1 MRNYWFAVSVLFLF
15 SVTWGFDS
23 TRKTRKE
30 PLSKMNTT
38 PAANTPSGYLG
49 TPSNESSLRLGLR
62 ATSYESQFAKM
73 DVLQLKLNYFLKYYV
88 NTSIYLK
95 LNPIAR
101 LHSGHV
107 QSVDGAESLDN
118 RLSIQHAAA
127 YYQWMKESYVAAGI
141 FDQYEIF
148 SMLLVDDQMAFMGG
162 QAKQSISNG
171 PWTFG
176 VQGQTVIPNSR
187 SAISDQNEKESSPM
201 LNSVGLTSTWE
212 TGDKNT
218 VQAKANYFKFSQLPT
233 SVSTASVV
241 AGNTSADTRISD
253 TERAFKYEYQGL
265 DSDLSFKRRIYK
277 AAYLLGAGSFLE
289 NQGAPKGVNQA
300 YRAGGGGGYT
310 LLGNHDIELSGY
322 TYRIES
328 DATVGAYSNTDY
340 FATNHMG
347 YEFIASWKN
356 VKQNFR
362 VTFYFSDAKL
372 IVENPAQSD
381 EKMYFLRFEVLNV
394 AL

>member
-1 MRNYWFAVSVLFLF
+1 MRRYVFLF
-15 SVTWGFDS
+15 SALLLFSVSWGFDS
-23 TRKTRKE
+23 KNKTRKE
-30 PLSKMNTT
+30 PLSKVNTLS
-38 PAANTPSGYLG
+38 ANTPSGYLG
-49 TPSNESSLRLGLR
+49 TPANESSLRLGLR
-62 ATSYESQFAKM
+62 ATSYENQFAKM
-73 DVLQLKLNYFLKYYV
+73 DVLQLKLNYNLKYFV
-88 NTSIYLK
+88 NQSIYLK

-107 QSVDGAESLDN
+107 QSVDGAESLEN

-127 YYQWMKESYVAAGI
+127 YYQWMKESYVSAGI
-141 FDQYEIF
+141 FDQYDVF
-148 SMLLVDDQMAFMGG
+148 SMLLVDDTMAFMGG
-162 QAKQSISNG
+162 QAKQSIANG

-187 SAISDQNEKESSPM
+187 SAITDQNQKESTPL
-201 LNSVGLTSTWE
+201 LNSVGLTSNWE
-212 TGDKNT
+212 INDKNV
-218 VQAKANYFKFSQLPT
+218 VQAKANYFKFSSLPL
-233 SVSTASVV
+233 SVSTASVI
-241 AGNTSADTRISD
+241 AGNTSADTRVSD

-265 DSDLSFKRRIYK
+265 DADLFFKRRVYK
-277 AAYLLGAGSFLE
+277 AAYLIGNGSFLE

-300 YRAGGGGGYT
+300 YRVGGGAGYT
-310 LLGNHDIELSGY
+310 ILPSHDIEISGY

-328 DATVGAYSNTDY
+328 DATVGAYANTDY

-356 VKQNFR
+356 VKQNYR

-372 IVENPAQSD
+372 VVENPAQSD

-394 AL
+394 SI

>member
-1 MRNYWFAVSVLFLF
+1 MRNYVLIFSLLLLF
-15 SVTWGFDS
+15 SDSWGFDS
-23 TRKTRKE
+23 KSKTRKE
-30 PLSKMNTT
+30 PVSKINTST
-38 PAANTPSGYLG
+38 ASTASGALGKPA
-49 TPSNESSLRLGLR
+49 NESSLRLGLR
-62 ATSYESQFAKM
+62 ATSYESQFTKL
-73 DVLQLKLNYFLKYYV
+73 DVLQLKLNYNLKYYV
-88 NTSIYLK
+88 NPSIYLK

-101 LHSGHV
+101 LHSGAV
-107 QSVDGAESLDN
+107 QSVDGAESLEN

-141 FDQYEIF
+141 FDQYEVF
-148 SMLLVDDQMAFMGG
+148 SLLLVDDQMAFMGG

-176 VQGQTVIPNSR
+176 VQGQTAIPNSR
-187 SAISDQNEKESSPM
+187 SAISDQNEKDSSPM
-201 LNSVGLTSTWE
+201 LNSVGLTSSWE
-212 TGDKNT
+212 TGDKNV

-233 SVSTASVV
+233 SISTASVV
-241 AGNTSADTRISD
+241 AGNTPADTRISD

-265 DSDLSFKRRIYK
+265 DTDLSFKRRVYK
-277 AAYLLGAGSFLE
+277 GAYLLGAGSFLE
-289 NQGAPKGVNQA
+289 NQGAPKGLNQA
-300 YRAGGGGGYT
+300 YRTGGGAGYT
-310 LLGNHDIELSGY
+310 VLGTHDIELSGY

-328 DATVGAYSNTDY
+328 DATVGAYANTDY

-362 VTFYFSDAKL
+362 ISFYFSDAKL

>member
-1 MRNYWFAVSVLFLF
+1 MRNYLFIFSILFLF
-15 SVTWGFDS
+15 SASWGFDS
-23 TRKTRKE
+23 KSKTRKE
-30 PLSKMNTT
+30 PMSKINTSTAST
-38 PAANTPSGYLG
+38 PPGAVGKPA
-49 TPSNESSLRLGLR
+49 NESSLRLGLGT
-62 ATSYESQFAKM
+62 TSYENQFTKIN
-73 DVLQLKLNYFLKYYV
+73 VLELNLNYNLKYFV
-88 NTSIYLK
+88 NQSIYLK
-95 LNPIAR
+95 LNPAAH
-101 LHSGHV
+101 LHSGTV
-107 QSVDGAESLDN
+107 QSVDGAESLEN
-118 RLSIQHAAA
+118 RLSVQHAAA
-127 YYQWMKESYVAAGI
+127 YFQWMKESYVSAGI
-141 FDQYEIF
+141 FNQHEVF
-148 SMLLVDDQMAFMGG
+148 SMLLVSDQMAFMAG
-162 QAKQSISNG
+162 QAKQSISSG

-176 VQGQTVIPNSR
+176 VLGQTAIPNSR
-187 SAISDQNEKESSPM
+187 SAISDQHEKESSPM
-201 LNSVGLTSTWE
+201 LTSVGLTSRWE
-212 TGDKNT
+212 TGDKNR
-218 VQAKANYFKFSQLPT
+218 VHAKANYFKFSQLPT

-265 DSDLSFKRRIYK
+265 DSDLTFRRRIYK

-300 YRAGGGGGYT
+300 YRAGGGAGYT
-310 LLGNHDIELSGY
+310 ALGNHDFEISGY

-328 DATVGAYSNTDY
+328 DASVGAYSNPDY

-362 VTFYFSDAKL
+362 VTFSYCDAKL

-381 EKMYFLRFEVLNV
+381 EKKYFLSFEVLNV